1 MTLFTVHEWRGGNDS
16 RATFIALDHI
26 VAVSDDLDAT
36 HYPDPLKTYLLLTTG
51 DRLVTLEP
59 LADLVTRLQLAFLQ
73 HHGKHP
79 REFSPENAQLPVDR
93 SGKNQ
98 SGPAI

>member
-1 MTLFTVHEWRGGNDS
+1 MLFTVHEWRGGNDS

-36 HYPDPLKTYLLLTTG
+36 QYPDPLKTYLLLTTG

-79 REFSPENAQLPVDR
+79 RELSPENPELPIDR

-98 SGPAI
+98 SSPTV